1 MIQVKCSGLK
11 QVQAAWDLCR
21 IQKLQGN
28 GFVCELS
35 GDLFNDQTLEDSKAD
50 MGYPDVVV
58 RTGDR
63 SRGPLVVISNV
74 EEVRSRARK
83 AMQQMEILKPDALDR
98 IVEESI
104 GEEMEEMVADDAKKG
119 EIPVRLV
126 RQAKGDE
133 RKYIEKMRVFE
144 VVDRREAQGKRVIGT
159 RWVVTNK
166 GTAENPNV
174 RAR

>member
-1 MIQVKCSGLK
+1 M
-11 QVQAAWDLCR
+11 
-21 IQKLQGN
+21 
-28 GFVCELS
+28 
-35 GDLFNDQTLEDSKAD
+35 
-50 MGYPDVVV
+50 
-58 RTGDR
+58 
-63 SRGPLVVISNV
+63 VVISNV